1 MQHFRQGPS
10 FLLACHDDIACLHSG
25 TSVLIGHVALLQFLE
40 KLNIDCS
47 KSSNAGADMRK
58 QSQATKDIEQEV
70 ENDLKISSDSLE
82 AEKID

>member
-1 MQHFRQGPS
+1 MSQS
-10 FLLACHDDIACLHSG
+10 FINRPCRHCFLPHWH

-58 QSQATKDIEQEV
+58 QTQALKDIEQEV
-70 ENDLKISSDSLE
+70 ENDLKVSSDSLE

>member
-1 MQHFRQGPS
+1 MYAAFETGSQ

-40 KLNIDCS
+40 KLNIDCN

-58 QSQATKDIEQEV
+58 QSQAPKDIEQEV

-82 AEKID
+82 VE